1 MATAPL
7 PSATHRVAKQRQ
19 PRYLHLTECS
29 FHGTYVT
36 ESDLLDFLKA
46 VQPATVTLSNI
57 RVITGTYAAIFNH
70 LTGPDS
76 PVIAYNLGR
85 RHPRGKRSCA
95 LRGAGEF
102 QISVQARRSG
112 SQLSLAICRPCVK
125 EAARYRLPPGRP
137 LGLGPARSA
146 LVEEDRLIAREF
158 GPLDDA
164 RC

>member
-57 RVITGTYAAIFNH
+57 RVITRTYAAIFNH

-85 RHPRGKRSCA
+85 RHPRGKRSS
-95 LRGAGEF
+95 LVHFEVPGSSKFPYKRGEAGPSF
-102 QISVQARRSG
+102 L
-112 SQLSLAICRPCVK
+112 SQYVGHASRK
-125 EAARYRLPPGRP
+125 
-137 LGLGPARSA
+137 RSA
-146 LVEEDRLIAREF
+146 IACHLE
-158 GPLDDA
+158 GL
-164 RC
+164 